1 MMRSLLPLLSQQL
14 KDVLSKFEHAF
25 VVSDATRREFPIIYA
40 SAGFFSLTGYSPQEV
55 IGQNWYVGGW
65 VGGSSMGFVPCCP
78 HFTIKVFVCALAKS

>member
-1 MMRSLLPLLSQQL
+1 MMRSLLPLLSHEL

-25 VVSDATRREFPIIYA
+25 VVSDATWREFPIIYA

-65 VGGSSMGFVPCCP
+65 VGLQGVLCLATHILPSRFL
-78 HFTIKVFVCALAKS
+78 CALAKS